1 MTLSNALNKGKS
13 AAKAKKETKAAA
25 PKVADLQVFPLDINL
40 IHVDPNQ
47 PRKEW
52 EEGELE
58 GLAASIDETGGCTSP
73 IKVRPHPE
81 KVGEYMLVFGEG
93 RWRSHGLKNI
103 PIINAIFDEDAQ
115 DDYKNFFEQVTEN
128 INRSPM
134 KKIDEANAYDRL
146 MNLHEP
152 KLSQVQLS
160 EKIGKGK
167 TYLSRVMKLLTA
179 PIEIQELS
187 KFNVTQNLNTLA
199 YLTKISDI
207 VTNAELEALIEEVK
221 SGEVGEK
228 ALQAHLKELQSPKQV
243 DEKDS
248 GIKEDRDPNQMR
260 LEGVPSES
268 GDYDS
273 SESCTETTDNCQI
286 TDDEVKYFIN
296 DLNSN
301 ETDDETPAKKSSDDS
316 SENEWPSVSTI
327 RDYVKEDGYIIATLK
342 EPSEAAQFSRAELED
357 MLDFLNND

>member
-1 MTLSNALNKGKS
+1 MSLAKALNKGKT
-13 AAKAKKETKAAA
+13 AAKAKKATKADA
-25 PKVADLQVFPLDINL
+25 PKIADLQVFPLDIKL

-52 EEGELE
+52 EEGALEEL
-58 GLAASIDETGGCTSP
+58 AVSVAETGGCNSP

-81 KVGEYMLVFGEG
+81 KAGEYMLVFGEG

-103 PIINAIFDEDAQ
+103 PLINAIVDEDAQ

-128 INRSPM
+128 ITRNPM

-146 MNLHEP
+146 MNLHKP

-160 EKIGKGK
+160 KKIGKGK
-167 TYLSRVMKLLTA
+167 TYLSRVMKLLDA
-179 PIEIQELS
+179 PVEIQELS
-187 KFNVTQNLNTLA
+187 ILNVTQNLNTLA

-207 VTNAELEALIEEVK
+207 VTNAELLALIEEVK
-221 SGEVGEK
+221 NGEVGEK
-228 ALQAHLKELQSPKQV
+228 ALQAHLKELQSPKQA

-260 LEGVPSES
+260 LEGVPNES

-273 SESCTETTDNCQI
+273 SESCTEK
-286 TDDEVKYFIN
+286 TDDSKAMDEAVQDF
-296 DLNSN
+296 LNSN
-301 ETDDETPAKKSSDDS
+301 ETDETPAKKLNGDF
-316 SENEWPSVSTI
+316 SEHDWPTI
-327 RDYVKEDGYIIATLK
+327 SEVKDYTKEDGNIIAKLK
-342 EPSEAAQFSRAELED
+342 EPSEAVMFSRAELED